1 MLKINLKSG
10 IDKLLFG
17 MKEKDVKALY
27 GEPDKT
33 YKDDDK
39 NIIWLYNAA
48 MLRLTFYADEDFRLG
63 YIIASHPELEL
74 FGQKIIGQEWNAAEK
89 LAGDNKIKAFEKENF
104 DTYEN
109 YFNEANWVIFQV
121 EFGKVVKVELGATIN
136 SKDDEFDWKF
146 NA

>member
-1 MLKINLKSG
+1 
-10 IDKLLFG
+10 
-17 MKEKDVKALY
+17 MKEKDVKVLY
-27 GEPDKT
+27 GEPDKI

-39 NIIWLYNAA
+39 NNIWLYNNA

-63 YIIASHPELEL
+63 YIIASNPNLEL
-74 FGQKIIGQEWNAAEK
+74 FGNKVIGQEWKAAEK
-89 LAGDNKIKAFEKENF
+89 LTADNKVKGFEKENF

-109 YFNEANWVIFQV
+109 YFNEDNWVIFQV

-136 SKDDEFDWKF
+136 LKDDEFDWKF

>member
-1 MLKINLKSG
+1 MEINLKSG
-10 IDKLLFG
+10 VDKLLFG

-33 YKDDDK
+33 YKDEDR
-39 NIIWLYNAA
+39 NIIWLYNSA

-74 FGQKIIGQEWNAAEK
+74 FSQKIIGQDWKGIEK
-89 LAGDNKIKAFEKENF
+89 FAGDNKIKAFEKGSF
-104 DTYEN
+104 DTVDN

-121 EFGKVVKVELGATIN
+121 EFGRVVKVELGATIDVKN
-136 SKDDEFDWKF
+136 DEFDWKF
-146 NA
+146 KA

>member
-1 MLKINLKSG
+1 MNINLKSG

-39 NIIWLYNAA
+39 NNIWLYNSA

-63 YIIASHPELEL
+63 YIIASNPGLEL
-74 FGQKIIGQEWNAAEK
+74 FGTKVIGQEWKATEK
-89 LAGDNKIKAFEKENF
+89 LTADNKVKGFEKENF

-109 YFNEANWVIFQV
+109 YFNEDNWVIFQV

-136 SKDDEFDWKF
+136 LKDDEFDWKF